1 VRKHFEF
8 ENIEALRRQLGI
20 DDVELRQAI
29 RELRIGDIVKMSVAT
44 ETPCAGQTLR
54 VRITRI
60 EGLAFRGKVA
70 TLPAGAARTPLRVGA
85 AIAFTADHIHSIA
98 K

>member
-1 VRKHFEF
+1 MRNHFEI
-8 ENIEALRRQLGI
+8 ENIEALRRQVGI

-44 ETPCAGQTLR
+44 KTPCAGQTLR

-60 EGLAFRGKVA
+60 DGLAFRGKVA
-70 TLPAGAARTPLRVGA
+70 MVPAGAAWTALRVGA

-98 K
+98 